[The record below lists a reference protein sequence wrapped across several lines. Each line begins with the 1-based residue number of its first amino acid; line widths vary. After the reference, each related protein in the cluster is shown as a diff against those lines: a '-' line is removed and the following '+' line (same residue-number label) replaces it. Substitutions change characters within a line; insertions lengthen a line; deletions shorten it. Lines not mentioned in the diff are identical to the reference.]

1 MAKKAKI
8 VILSTDYGRL
18 TPFGTFCPFR
28 DTTEGKEYDVLILEQ
43 GERDEE
49 GDVANKQSVVFRD
62 DAGDLA
68 AAHVDYHEGKSFK
81 FIE

>member
-1 MAKKAKI
+1 MSKQAKI
-8 VILSTDYGRL
+8 VILSTDYGRR
-18 TPFGTFCPFR
+18 TPFGTFCPFL

-49 GDVANKQSVVFRD
+49 GDMVDQQSVVFRD

-68 AAHVDYHEGKSFK
+68 AASVDYHEGKSFK

>member
-1 MAKKAKI
+1 MSKQAKI
-8 VILSTDYGRL
+8 VILSNNHGRY
-18 TPFGTFCPFR
+18 TPLGISCPFR